1 MSSPRTQQ
9 ACGSTARTEALRQ
22 QAMVVA
28 RDVNRPELPRE
39 IHEAILADTG
49 EPAVLKRARAVD
61 TLLRQATPVIRQ
73 GELIVGEQPFAGSP
87 GMELLRE
94 RGVGIPKLG
103 YLVPDFPMVLA
114 TGLEAVRRRAQ
125 ERLATVGEGET
136 GTRHFLEAVLIV
148 LDAAMAY
155 ADAYADESERLAADE
170 ADPARKAELAEI
182 ARVCRKV
189 PRHPADTLHEAIQ
202 AVWFVDMATYVEG
215 GGPAFSLGR
224 PDQVFIPYHDPSDAA
239 RARELV
245 ECFWIK
251 VFAEG
256 HAARRGVPTLALG
269 GLKPDGTDGTNAL
282 TWLMLDV
289 TQDLRLIYPSVAV
302 RFHAGT
308 PKRLYERSLELLAAS
323 MAFPEFLND
332 DVMVPGWTQNG
343 VSLEDARDYSVVGC
357 HEPTIP
363 GRILNKPA
371 AGPGYVSFA
380 SWLPQALG
388 DAGSGSPKTYDELR
402 QAYHDAM
409 AKCIADRVVVQNE
422 QDQRRADLVPQPF
435 LSAVTADCIER
446 GLDISEGGA
455 RYNFSGF
462 QGIGLGTA
470 VDSLAALRTLVF
482 EQERFAL
489 ADVLAA
495 MQRDFE
501 GDEPLRLALLNDAPK
516 YGNDDDAAD
525 AIAVDLATDFC
536 TEVKRHTT
544 VRGGPF
550 LPALWS
556 VWLNTTMGKST
567 PATPDGRHAGKP
579 IAHSAGPSLGTARQ
593 GPTAIVKSV
602 TKLDFI
608 HAANGSSLL
617 IHLQP
622 ELLATQEQRDKLEA
636 LIRTYFARGGFQ
648 IHFDT
653 ASVEE
658 LEEAQKHPLDH
669 GDLIVRRA
677 GYSEYFVT
685 LPEDEQRFIID
696 RLRHGL

>member
-1 MSSPRTQQ
+1 MTSEHRAARVGSSPRVTK
-9 ACGSTARTEALRQ
+9 LREV
-22 QAMVVA
+22 AIAVV
-28 RDVNRPELPRE
+28 RGVKRPELPRE
-39 IHEAILADTG
+39 VHEAVLADTG
-49 EPAVLKRARAVD
+49 EPAVLKRARAVAR
-61 TLLRQATPVIRQ
+61 LLREATPAIRED
-73 GELIVGEQPFAGSP
+73 ELIVGEQPFAGSP
-87 GMELLRE
+87 GIELLRE
-94 RGVGIPKLG
+94 QGVGVPKLG
-103 YLVPDFPMVLA
+103 YLVPDYPMVLRD
-114 TGLEAVRRRAQ
+114 GLAAVRRRA
-125 ERLATVGEGET
+125 EARLAAVGEG
-136 GTRHFLEAVLIV
+136 RSRRFLEAVLLV

-155 ADAYADESERLAADE
+155 ADNYAAEAERLAAAE
-170 ADPARKAELAEI
+170 PDPARKAELTEI

-189 PRHPADTLHEAIQ
+189 PRHPAETLHEALQ

-224 PDQVFIPYHDPSDAA
+224 PDQFLLPYYDPGEPE
-239 RARELV
+239 RARELL
-245 ECFWIK
+245 ECFWLK

-256 HAARRGVPTLALG
+256 HAARRGVPTLALS
-269 GLKPDGTDGTNAL
+269 GLTPDGSDGTNDL
-282 TWLMLDV
+282 TWMMLDV

-302 RFHAGT
+302 RFHSGS
-308 PKRLYERSLELLAAS
+308 PKRLYGRSLELLAAS

-343 VSLEDARDYSVVGC
+343 VSVEDARDYSVVGC

-380 SWLPQALG
+380 SWLHQALS
-388 DAGSGSPKTYDELR
+388 DAGNGGPKTYDELR
-402 QAYHDAM
+402 RAYHEAM
-409 AKCIADRVVVQNE
+409 ARCIAERVATQNE
-422 QDQRRADLVPQPF
+422 QDRRRAELVPQPF

-446 GLDISEGGA
+446 CLDISEGGA

-482 EQERFAL
+482 GEKRFAL
-489 ADVLAA
+489 GDVLAA
-495 MQRDFE
+495 MERDFE

-525 AIAVDLATDFC
+525 AIAVDLADDFC
-536 TEVKRHTT
+536 TEVKRHAT
-544 VRGGPF
+544 VRGGRF

-556 VWLNTTMGKST
+556 VWLNTTMGTGT

-602 TKLDFI
+602 TKLDFV

-622 ELLATQEQRDKLEA
+622 DLLKTPEQRGKLEA

-658 LEEAQKHPLDH
+658 LEEAQRHPLDH
-669 GDLIVRRA
+669 ADLIVRRA

-685 LPEDEQRFIID
+685 LPEDEQRFVIE